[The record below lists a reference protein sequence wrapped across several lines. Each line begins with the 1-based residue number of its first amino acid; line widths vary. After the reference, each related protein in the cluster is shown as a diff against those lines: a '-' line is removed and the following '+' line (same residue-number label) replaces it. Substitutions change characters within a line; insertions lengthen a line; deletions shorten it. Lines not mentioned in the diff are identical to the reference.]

1 MGLSPDQLKRMQP
14 HIWSEIRAYR
24 TAIKEFA
31 GLKKRAGPEVDL
43 MDRRNRALE
52 ATLLHFRIL
61 RDFFY
66 KGHGQPTDDVFA
78 IHYSAS
84 WKAEASEV
92 IEATKQDIDKRLA
105 HLTTERL
112 VHRNWDELDE
122 INRVMEANIE
132 KFLRLVVNGS
142 ADGVGQPYT
151 QVLGVANNS
160 TASITRFSS
169 FGDFEP

>member
-31 GLKKRAGPEVDL
+31 GLKKRAGAEVDL

-66 KGHGQPTDDVFA
+66 KGHGSQLMMSSLST
-78 IHYSAS
+78 
-84 WKAEASEV
+84 
-92 IEATKQDIDKRLA
+92 TRLA
-105 HLTTERL
+105 GKLKRVKSSKRPNKTLTSGLLISRRNGWCTEIGMNL
-112 VHRNWDELDE
+112 TKSTELWK
-122 INRVMEANIE
+122 RTL
-132 KFLRLVVNGS
+132 K
-142 ADGVGQPYT
+142 
-151 QVLGVANNS
+151 
-160 TASITRFSS
+160 SS
-169 FGDFEP
+169 YV